1 MVTAGSPY
9 PCQPCP
15 GRRVTPRVL
24 HTLVLPDYHGSQ
36 SISEVL
42 ALSKSPEKF
51 RVSNSVSGS
60 TIKICSICLWSY
72 CKYFFDIITIEFF
85 SEPYL
90 WTHWFLKNFFV
101 KGKQQLIHAMIFL
114 YEENCLST
122 GSIQA
127 KVLLQAPCSAQIPI
141 TTWLSIKSASDIW
154 NSRLILC
161 WYSSASKGINSFCSL

>member
-1 MVTAGSPY
+1 MWWWLQAAPIPVS
-9 PCQPCP
+9 
-15 GRRVTPRVL
+15 
-24 HTLVLPDYHGSQ
+24 H
-36 SISEVL
+36 VL
-42 ALSKSPEKF
+42 AEGLHQEFCTHWYYLITMALSQFLKCFHWANPTPEKF

-161 WYSSASKGINSFCSL
+161 W